1 MKLASHLG
9 MSLQRCK
16 RETSSLEFVTWLV
29 WLEEQELTQFSKPD
43 HYLAQIAME
52 VRRTINPKKAL
63 SLKNFL
69 IRFTRTKER
78 KVSTMT
84 EEEYLEAKKKAGQRA
99 AAWWKAAL
107 GIKE

>member
-9 MSLQRCK
+9 MSLKRCK
-16 RETSSLEFVTWLV
+16 RETSSIEFVMWLV
-29 WLEEQELTQFSKPD
+29 WLEEQELTQFSKQD

-52 VRRTINPKKAL
+52 IRRTITPKKQL
-63 SLKNFL
+63 SLKNFF

-78 KVSTMT
+78 KVKTMT
-84 EEEYLEAKKKAGQRA
+84 EEEYLQAKKEAGAKAA
-99 AAWWKAAL
+99 VWWKAAL